1 MSANE
6 LVKRNISGMQVIK
19 TLQLL
24 LEGNFTMAELIEKLN
39 QKEKESI
46 FNNSVVSKYI
56 NTCRYC
62 GIEIPKINN
71 RYYVAKLPFGL
82 DLEPKDYELLQL
94 LQQTANEKLS
104 GKLTKLF
111 SNFIRKLNQYSNR
124 DIIRV
129 EKKNVKIAYEVFEK
143 AVLEKRKIQL
153 MLRTNVILDCIP
165 LSITNYK
172 NKPVFKVLHKEK
184 ERYVNVERVTGLQV
198 LGNIITPEENLAK
211 EVIFRI
217 YGDLAKKYT
226 LREHET
232 EIARSMPNHITI
244 SNCGEDKDELLS
256 RLLRYDKFCE
266 IVSPQEY
273 RDQFKTMLRNMLKNY
288 GE

>member
-217 YGDLAKKYT
+217 YGDFAKKYT

-273 RDQFKTMLRNMLKNY
+273 RDEFKTMLRNMLKNY

>member
-244 SNCGEDKDELLS
+244 SNRGEDKDELLS

-273 RDQFKTMLRNMLKNY
+273 RDEFKMMLRNMLKNY

>member
-273 RDQFKTMLRNMLKNY
+273 RDEFKTMLRNMLKNY